1 MPDEEF
7 LNVPYENNAHTVT
20 YSSPLYRSP
29 IDLLNQYQSQ
39 WVPSV
44 VEATATVS
52 LLEPLSIPQYDIPNE
67 YNWSTNEEGLIG
79 YMPDYPLGHY
89 NCKETRTMTNGT
101 YERIVPF
108 VIYAQPNSLFLIHT
122 RRFVAAWH
130 KRIGFVINDHDKT
143 PLEDKAN
150 QLIFQWLE
158 YGPPD
163 KDSRLSVCKI
173 SHKEISNIYQ
183 YNSGAGGGAGILNL
197 REFKRACT
205 SFYSNRIEV
214 AQ

>member
-7 LNVPYENNAHTVT
+7 LNVPYENNAHAVA

-39 WVPSV
+39 WVPSIDS
-44 VEATATVS
+44 ATAT
-52 LLEPLSIPQYDIPNE
+52 EPLFPHPNDIPNE
-67 YNWSTNEEGLIG
+67 HKWSSNEEGLIG
-79 YMPDYPLGHY
+79 HMRDYPLGHY
-89 NCKETRTMTNGT
+89 NCKQTRTMTNGT

-173 SHKEISNIYQ
+173 SHKEIANIYQ
-183 YNSGAGGGAGILNL
+183 ENSGDVGGAGILNL